1 MIFFSFAIRNVRRHW
16 FRSLLSVIGI
26 GIGVAAIASLGIL
39 GGSINLLVANL
50 ISDVGDTIVVTP
62 HTAISGTFAGDPR
75 TAAYVTLSSQEVDKI
90 RQAASPY
97 QVIPVLQGTDE
108 VKFGFGESE
117 ESGYARVIGL
127 DPEDAAILL
136 KLEDGRYP
144 RQNQP
149 GALVGTYLAREYN
162 LRPGSRITI
171 GGEELRVA
179 GVLAERGFAVDINP
193 DYAIVVTEG
202 WYTHHF
208 GDRDGYAMA
217 IIQVRDITAIDE
229 VKDAVEMRLNRH
241 EDQVDIIESRE
252 MLRQSQ
258 AIYDQ
263 IMVFLL
269 GIGGIALIVAAVNIL
284 NVMYIAVT
292 ERISEIGMMRSIGV
306 RRREVLRIFLYEAM
320 ILGIAG
326 SAIGG
331 VLSAVIGYI
340 VSVVVIGVFT
350 AGTTFGEGFVV
361 FNLTAVE
368 FIVFGMAFGIVTS
381 VLAGFY
387 PAWKA
392 ARLLPV
398 EAMRHA

>member
-292 ERISEIGMMRSIGV
+292 ERVSEIGMMRSIGV

>member
-1 MIFFSFAIRNVRRHW
+1 M
-16 FRSLLSVIGI
+16 
-26 GIGVAAIASLGIL
+26 
-39 GGSINLLVANL
+39 
-50 ISDVGDTIVVTP
+50 
-62 HTAISGTFAGDPR
+62 
-75 TAAYVTLSSQEVDKI
+75 
-90 RQAASPY
+90 
-97 QVIPVLQGTDE
+97 LQGQTR
-108 VKFGFGESE
+108 KFGFGESE

-340 VSVVVIGVFT
+340 VSVAVIGVFT

>member
-320 ILGIAG
+320 ILGITG

-340 VSVVVIGVFT
+340 VSVAVIGVFT

>member
-1 MIFFSFAIRNVRRHW
+1 MIFLSFAARNLRRHW

-26 GIGVAAIASLGIL
+26 VVGVAAIASLGIL

-263 IMVFLL
+263 IMAFLL

-340 VSVVVIGVFT
+340 VSVAVIGVFT

>member
-1 MIFFSFAIRNVRRHW
+1 MTFFSFAIRNVRRHW

-263 IMVFLL
+263 IMAFLL

-340 VSVVVIGVFT
+340 VSVAVIGVFT

>member
-217 IIQVRDITAIDE
+217 IIQVRDTTAIDE

-263 IMVFLL
+263 IMAFLL

-340 VSVVVIGVFT
+340 VSVAVIGVFT

>member
-1 MIFFSFAIRNVRRHW
+1 MTFFSFAIRNVRRHW

-217 IIQVRDITAIDE
+217 IIQVRDTTAIDE

-263 IMVFLL
+263 IMAFLL

-320 ILGIAG
+320 ILGITG

-340 VSVVVIGVFT
+340 VSVAVIGVFT

>member
-263 IMVFLL
+263 IMAFLL

-292 ERISEIGMMRSIGV
+292 ERVSEIGMMRSIGV

-320 ILGIAG
+320 ILGITG

>member
-1 MIFFSFAIRNVRRHW
+1 MIFLSFAARNLRRHW

-26 GIGVAAIASLGIL
+26 VVGVAAIASLGIL

-292 ERISEIGMMRSIGV
+292 ERVSEIGMMRSIGV

>member
-1 MIFFSFAIRNVRRHW
+1 MTFFSFAIRNVRRHW

-62 HTAISGTFAGDPR
+62 HTAISGTFASDPR

-263 IMVFLL
+263 IMAFLL

-340 VSVVVIGVFT
+340 VSVAVIGVFT

>member
-208 GDRDGYAMA
+208 GDRDSYAMA
-217 IIQVRDITAIDE
+217 IIQVRDTTAIDE

-263 IMVFLL
+263 IMAFLL

-320 ILGIAG
+320 ILGITG

>member
-340 VSVVVIGVFT
+340 VSVAVIGVFT